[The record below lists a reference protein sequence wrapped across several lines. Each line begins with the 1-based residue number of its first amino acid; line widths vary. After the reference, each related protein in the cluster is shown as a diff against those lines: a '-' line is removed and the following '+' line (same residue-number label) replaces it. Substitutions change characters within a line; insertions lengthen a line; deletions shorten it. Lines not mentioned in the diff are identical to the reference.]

1 MPVGSASTFRPKTRV
16 AVQLKRQQLLDISKK
31 TNIPYL
37 EVLKY
42 SDKILNKSMAQTI
55 QDIIP
60 KIHRYAP
67 KATGQLRNSL
77 EHFLKQ
83 SRVNHGKVLLMKFG
97 TYIGYMKYVAG
108 MSASHLKHPKKKKP
122 KNWNPIYQRN
132 SKHGKKGQAKRNPY
146 EWRYVKYYGG
156 PRWIQL
162 EDRYAQKNFY
172 SLLIRHIRDSLLSHI
187 VANISS
193 TIPAGIDKRQF
204 TNRMRPKTK

>member
-16 AVQLKRQQLLDISKK
+16 AVRLKRQQLLDISKK

-108 MSASHLKHPKKKKP
+108 MSASHLKHPKAIKMKY
-122 KNWNPIYQRN
+122 PIYQRN
-132 SKHGKKGQAKRNPY
+132 SKHGKKGQAKRNPGL
-146 EWRYVKYYGG
+146 WRYVKYYGG
-156 PRWIQL
+156 PRWVRLDDPI
-162 EDRYAQKNFY
+162 AQKNFY
-172 SLLIRHIRDSLLSHI
+172 SLLIRHIRDSLLKHI
-187 VANISS
+187 VSNIQS
-193 TIPAGIDKRQF
+193 TIPKGIDKRQF
-204 TNRMRPKTK
+204 TSRMRPKTL